1 MKMSELEKKF
11 VNSIKQAKKNIEI
24 AERLFEQ
31 TNLNN
36 VRNVL
41 EVGCGIGFLTSY
53 LAKEYK
59 WNVTGIDLDSEQ
71 VKRAKIDN
79 KENDYLRF
87 FEADATDLPFENNEF
102 DVILS
107 FDVLHHIP
115 NWDKALNE
123 ISRVLRLNGIYILND
138 LALPRF
144 TAKTFK
150 DLLNNYMGVYSV
162 DDIVNQLK
170 RNNLD
175 ILYMERPTI
184 NILMKHFSLVSQIC
198 PTE

>member
-150 DLLNNYMGVYSV
+150 GLLSNYMGVYSV
-162 DDIVNQLK
+162 DDIVNQFK

-175 ILYMERPTI
+175 ILYVERPTI
-184 NILMKHFSLVSQIC
+184 NILMKHFSLVSQMC